1 MANTSD
7 TNEYKVNQDADIEE
21 DLKKF
26 GDLYIASTIFEASEF
41 EKIMEGNDGSNS
53 SNGGDS
59 TSGKKSIIKFGD
71 GKADKFS
78 TMQQKTMDI
87 PSGELTDKKKE
98 AIKKKA
104 EKAKADKE
112 EERDK

>member
-1 MANTSD
+1 MANTTD

-21 DLKKF
+21 DLKNF

-41 EKIMEGNDGSNS
+41 EKVMEGTDGSS
-53 SNGGDS
+53 SNNGGDS
-59 TSGKKSIIKFGD
+59 TSVKKSIIKFGD

-78 TMQQKTMDI
+78 SMQQQTMDI
-87 PSGELTDKKKE
+87 PSGDLTYKKKE

-104 EKAKADKE
+104 EQSKSE
-112 EERDK
+112 REERDK